1 MWRTKQKQSK
11 QHRGNAGR
19 WWDCAR
25 TCGALA
31 ILLTAPGHTAPLEE
45 YTAKAGFIFNFLK
58 FIDWPATA
66 FLSESDPFQ
75 LCVVSPEDVTGS
87 FRSLEKHTAKGRAIK
102 VTALEPSNSDSA
114 DTCNILFFTEAAE
127 HSPDILRRLRSDRP
141 VLIIGETPH
150 FARDGGMINFV
161 IVDNR
166 VKFEINIAS
175 ARARHLNISS
185 KLSSLAVAVFGEG
198 GAGE

>member
-1 MWRTKQKQSK
+1 MWRTKQKQLK
-11 QHRGNAGR
+11 QHRRNAGR
-19 WWDCAR
+19 WWDFAR

-31 ILLTAPGHTAPLEE
+31 ILLTAPGHAAPLEE

-58 FIDWPATA
+58 FIDWPSTA

-102 VTALEPSNSDSA
+102 VTALERVHHDSIDA
-114 DTCNILFFTEAAE
+114 CNILFFTEAAE
-127 HSPDILRRLRSDRP
+127 HSAEILRRFRSDRP

-185 KLSSLAVAVFGEG
+185 KLSSLAVEVFGEG